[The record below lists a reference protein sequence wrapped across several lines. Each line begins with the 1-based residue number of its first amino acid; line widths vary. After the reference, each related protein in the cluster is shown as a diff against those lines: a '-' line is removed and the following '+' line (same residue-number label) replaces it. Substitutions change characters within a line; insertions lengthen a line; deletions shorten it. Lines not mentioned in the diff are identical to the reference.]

1 MPTVLAV
8 AIAEV
13 ATWVASWATT
23 YVVGLPLSFAITAA
37 ISIFRRDGT
46 TSRYGVYVSQG
57 IGYGTARFVD
67 LLIGY
72 VLLRLW
78 DATDYVPLLI
88 IPVAW
93 STIAYARHRFSF
105 DTHEAHVHNRW
116 QKVMNIVGSTAAA
129 VGFLFVATQW

>member
-1 MPTVLAV
+1 MPTVLAI

-13 ATWVASWATT
+13 ATWVASLATT

-37 ISIFRRDGT
+37 ISIGT

-57 IGYGTARFVD
+57 IGYGAARFVD

-72 VLLRLW
+72 VFLRLW

-93 STIAYARHRFSF
+93 STIAYARRRFSF

-129 VGFLFVATQW
+129 VGFLFAATRW